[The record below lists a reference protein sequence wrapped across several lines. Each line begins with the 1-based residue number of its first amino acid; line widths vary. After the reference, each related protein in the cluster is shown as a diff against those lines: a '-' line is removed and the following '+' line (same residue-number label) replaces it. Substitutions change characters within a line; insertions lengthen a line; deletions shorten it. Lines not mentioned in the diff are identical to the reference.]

1 MNNILEIKN
10 FLSDEKEDKMI
21 INQVSD
27 YIGTFYDN
35 LISYYCDKFKIK
47 IFKEQNLENIETDNL
62 FLEKKINL
70 FYSNNLRNI
79 EKIMKI
85 KDKAIII
92 SDYKVYKKFAKSVLA
107 LNGYNY
113 TKDINYYIKD
123 ELGIG
128 NLDIK
133 EFCVSNPHLTFS
145 EISKYLVNSDG
156 YVADRSIS
164 EKNNSILDIRKELFN
179 LRRDGG
185 NMKTIYE
192 NLKKEVRYKKFNFLI
207 Y

>member
-1 MNNILEIKN
+1 MNNISKIKN

-27 YIGTFYDN
+27 HIGTFYDN
-35 LISYYCDKFKIK
+35 LITYYCDKFEIR
-47 IFKEQNLENIETDNL
+47 ILKEQSLENIETDNL

-70 FYSNNLRNI
+70 FYSNNLKNI

-85 KDKAIII
+85 KDKAIIF
-92 SDYKVYKKFAKSVLA
+92 SDYKVYKKFAKNVLA
-107 LNGYNY
+107 LNGYSY

-179 LRRDGG
+179 LKRNGD

>member
-1 MNNILEIKN
+1 MNNISKIKN

-27 YIGTFYDN
+27 HIGTFYDN
-35 LISYYCDKFKIK
+35 LITYYCDKFEIR
-47 IFKEQNLENIETDNL
+47 ILKEQSLENIETDNL

-85 KDKAIII
+85 KDKAIIF
-92 SDYKVYKKFAKSVLA
+92 SDYKVYKKFAKNVLA
-107 LNGYNY
+107 LNGYSY

-145 EISKYLVNSDG
+145 EISKYLVNSNG
-156 YVADRSIS
+156 YVADRSIN

-179 LRRDGG
+179 LKRNGD